1 MPLNDTMFHV
11 FRNTPFG
18 RETFLQSLDFCQK
31 LDLKLHLYIPK
42 SRKFLLYLGNR
53 ALQIELTS
61 AYLRSPSTAEEHV
74 HELIQDDPDR
84 VRFYTPADYS
94 ASNLPDIDG
103 NFQFMTC
110 PRNISDLST
119 KISLG
124 HIGSKVRQILFNAT
138 FPVLVPNPVFKPW
151 HSITV
156 MFGGSINSIKCLQL
170 GLNMARITGLPLDI
184 FTQGQGKSQ
193 QEYRDILE
201 QRGVLRDVEEE
212 VREWYFFPKGPL
224 ENNLYS
230 VPHESLVIAGT
241 YGQKDLK
248 GFFFGSTMEKLQSIL
263 PNNLLL
269 LSHHFRKHPWFNPYR
284 TRMVS

>member
-31 LDLKLHLYIPK
+31 LDLQLKVYVPK

-61 AYLRSPSTAEEHV
+61 AYMRSPSTAEDHV
-74 HELIQDDPDR
+74 HELIQEDPDR
-84 VRFYTPADYS
+84 VRFYTPQDYS
-94 ASNLPDIDG
+94 ASNLPDILGD
-103 NFQFMTC
+103 FEFMTC

-138 FPVLVPNPVFKPW
+138 FPVLIPNPVFKPW

-156 MFGGSINSIKCLQL
+156 MFGGSQNGIKCLQL
-170 GLNMARITGLPLDI
+170 GLSISRITGLPLHM
-184 FTQGQGKSQ
+184 FTQAQGKSRK
-193 QEYRDILE
+193 EYRDIL
-201 QRGVLRDVEEE
+201 QARGMLREFEEE
-212 VREWYFFPKGPL
+212 VVEWRFYDSGPL
-224 ENNLYS
+224 EDNLYD

-241 YGQKDLK
+241 YAQKDLK
-248 GFFFGSTMEKLQSIL
+248 GFFFGSTMEKLQSVL

-269 LSHHFRKHPWFNPYR
+269 LSQHFSKHPWFNPYR
-284 TRMVS
+284 SRMVT

>member
-1 MPLNDTMFHV
+1 MPRNDSMFHV

-18 RETFLQSLDFCQK
+18 RETFLQALDFCQK
-31 LDLKLHLYIPK
+31 LDLRLQVYIPK

-61 AYLRSPSTAEEHV
+61 AYIRSPSTAEDHV
-74 HELIQDDPDR
+74 RELIQDDPDR
-84 VRFYTPADYS
+84 VHFYIPADYS

-103 NFQFMTC
+103 DFQFMTC

-124 HIGSKVRQILFNAT
+124 HIGSKVRQILFNAS
-138 FPVLVPNPVFKPW
+138 FPVLIPNPVFKPW
-151 HSITV
+151 KSISV
-156 MFGGSINSIKCLQL
+156 MFGGSQNGIKCLQL
-170 GLNMARITGLPLDI
+170 GLIISRLTGHPLYV
-184 FTQGQGKSQ
+184 FTQAEGKSQ
-193 QEYRDILE
+193 EEYRSILE
-201 QRGVLRDVEEE
+201 QRGMLQEVENE
-212 VREWYFFPKGPL
+212 VQEWYFFKSGPL
-224 ENNLYS
+224 AENLYD

-269 LSHHFRKHPWFNPYR
+269 LSQHFHKHPWFNPYR
-284 TRMVS
+284 VRMVS

>member
-31 LDLKLHLYIPK
+31 LDLRLHVYIPK

-61 AYLRSPSTAEEHV
+61 AYIRSPSTAEDHV
-74 HELIQDDPDR
+74 RELIRDDPDR
-84 VRFYTPADYS
+84 VRFHTPADYS
-94 ASNLPDIDG
+94 ASNLPDITGD
-103 NFQFMTC
+103 FEFMTC

-138 FPVLVPNPVFKPW
+138 FPVLIPNPVFKTW
-151 HSITV
+151 DSISV
-156 MFGGSINSIKCLQL
+156 MFGGSINGIKCLQL
-170 GLNMARITGLPLDI
+170 GLSIARITGFPLDM
-184 FTQGQGKSQ
+184 FTQAEGRSQ
-193 QEYRDILE
+193 QEYRNILE
-201 QRGVLRDVEEE
+201 QRGMLQEVDDE
-212 VREWYFFPKGPL
+212 VRKWHFFDSGPL
-224 ENNLYS
+224 EDNLYS
-230 VPHESLVIAGT
+230 VPHDSLVVAGT
-241 YGQKDLK
+241 YGQKNLK
-248 GFFFGSTMEKLQSIL
+248 GLFFGSTMEKLQSIL

-269 LSHHFRKHPWFNPYR
+269 VSQHFRKHPWFNPYR
-284 TRMVS
+284 SRMVS